1 MTKPLQTF
9 TTPAGDELVVLT
21 RADYEL
27 LLDRASAND
36 DEEDAE
42 LIALADA
49 RMADPMSS
57 DRLPPEVSRLLLG
70 GASLLKALREWR
82 QIGQVR
88 LAALVGTS
96 QGFISD
102 VENGRR
108 TMTTDIRS
116 KLAAALDIPENWLG

>member
-27 LLDRASAND
+27 LLEQAAAND

-49 RMADPMSS
+49 RMADPTISEK
-57 DRLPPEVSRLLLG
+57 LPADVSRLLLS

-88 LAALVGTS
+88 LADEVGTS

-102 VENGRR
+102 LENGRR
-108 TMTTDIRS
+108 TMTTDVRS
-116 KLAAALDIPENWLG
+116 RLASALDIPEHWLG

>member
-27 LLDRASAND
+27 LLERAAAND

-42 LIALADA
+42 LVALAES
-49 RMADPMSS
+49 RMADPTSS
-57 DRLPPEVSRLLLG
+57 ERLPADVSRLLLS

-82 QIGQVR
+82 KIGQVR
-88 LAALVGTS
+88 LAAEVGTS

-102 VENGRR
+102 LESGRR
-108 TMTTDIRS
+108 AMTADIRS
-116 KLAAALDIPENWLG
+116 KLASALDIPEHWLG